1 MYLIDIDTNT
11 YCSCSF
17 IDFIHVALRWVY
29 SSRYMYTCVY
39 YAYYWGAGTAS
50 PGGSG
55 LLRVTWAEPL
65 LIRFSRN
72 KKNSRTKREEKTVP
86 VQPTHRILQS
96 SPAQTRSSS
105 AWMLLEARSPFHP
118 DLFCRPRREVL
129 PAGWSAR
136 QRGDGG
142 SLRAV
147 SRLALGGWRCA

>member
-65 LIRFSRN
+65 LIRFSRTRRTAGR
-72 KKNSRTKREEKTVP
+72 KEKRRQSRFNR
-86 VQPTHRILQS
+86 PTES
-96 SPAQTRSSS
+96 SN
-105 AWMLLEARSPFHP
+105 
-118 DLFCRPRREVL
+118 RPRR
-129 PAGWSAR
+129 
-136 QRGDGG
+136 
-142 SLRAV
+142 
-147 SRLALGGWRCA
+147 RLALRRPGCCWKPARLFTRISFVGRGARFSPPVGARGSGGMEARCGL